1 MCGLMDKPLLSPCKG
16 CAKHNTAMK
25 ASVDRHSDDG
35 MASEDCS
42 RSAKSADTAV
52 QSYQR
57 VGCEHFDQLSINA
70 AVARSSF
77 VR

>member
-1 MCGLMDKPLLSPCKG
+1 
-16 CAKHNTAMK
+16 MK